1 MHKSGLLFSFAPD
14 LDLYIME
21 FPTRES
27 SGGTW
32 TIGLEHVCNSP
43 MDLSNVRVE
52 CMIV

>member
-1 MHKSGLLFSFAPD
+1 
-14 LDLYIME
+14 ME
-21 FPTRES
+21 FPARES

-32 TIGLEHVCNSP
+32 TIGLEHVCNLP